1 MIKIKKEKLGGLV
14 MKMKKIVAS
23 LMLTGGLLL
32 AACGNGESK
41 ATEGGADGEP
51 LTLTFFSADLT
62 QDDPF
67 TNPVAEKITEETGI
81 KLEISHPVGGDEQA
95 IPLMIASG
103 DYPDMIFAKGDINK
117 MIDAGALIPLD
128 DMIEERGDNLKEL
141 YGDQMDR
148 LRNSLEDPQIYHLGT
163 GGVTNTYNVT
173 SGTNQIALKVLKQQG
188 YPEIKTLEDYEKA
201 LTNYIAENPT
211 TEDGQEHIGL
221 SLLGSDWRWLITVGN
236 PSGFAGGMQDD
247 GQWHVD
253 EATGDTVYKFQLP
266 EVKEY
271 FKWLNHMN
279 DVGLLDPESFTQT
292 YDTYIAKLSSGR
304 VLGLADQDWNYM
316 SAVAALKQEGKDES
330 LWAPLPT
337 TLGEEYVSQ
346 STKDYGFTGTTGISI
361 TSTSEHQEE
370 AFDFL
375 DWMASEEAQ
384 ILVNW
389 GVEGINYEM
398 VDGKRVQTEED
409 RENSNTNANY
419 NVESGIGAYIW
430 PFPAWGTG
438 AVDSNGQSITR
449 STREDVAAN
458 YTDADK
464 EALEAYGVDLWVDT
478 FPSPEEL
485 GSPKHGKAY
494 EYVLPSSSD
503 VAIIQTEADDYTT
516 QKVTEAI
523 LASPEDFDAIWEEM
537 QQGLLDM
544 GIDKANAEMTD
555 LTHQRLELWGEE

>member
-67 TNPVAEKITEETGI
+67 TNPVAEKITEKTGI

-221 SLLGSDWRWLITVGN
+221 SLLGSD
-236 PSGFAGGMQDD
+236 
-247 GQWHVD
+247 
-253 EATGDTVYKFQLP
+253 
-266 EVKEY
+266 
-271 FKWLNHMN
+271 
-279 DVGLLDPESFTQT
+279 
-292 YDTYIAKLSSGR
+292 
-304 VLGLADQDWNYM
+304 
-316 SAVAALKQEGKDES
+316 
-330 LWAPLPT
+330 
-337 TLGEEYVSQ
+337 
-346 STKDYGFTGTTGISI
+346 
-361 TSTSEHQEE
+361 
-370 AFDFL
+370 
-375 DWMASEEAQ
+375 
-384 ILVNW
+384 
-389 GVEGINYEM
+389 
-398 VDGKRVQTEED
+398 
-409 RENSNTNANY
+409 
-419 NVESGIGAYIW
+419 
-430 PFPAWGTG
+430 
-438 AVDSNGQSITR
+438 
-449 STREDVAAN
+449 
-458 YTDADK
+458 
-464 EALEAYGVDLWVDT
+464 
-478 FPSPEEL
+478 
-485 GSPKHGKAY
+485 
-494 EYVLPSSSD
+494 
-503 VAIIQTEADDYTT
+503 
-516 QKVTEAI
+516 
-523 LASPEDFDAIWEEM
+523 
-537 QQGLLDM
+537 
-544 GIDKANAEMTD
+544 
-555 LTHQRLELWGEE
+555 

>member
-1 MIKIKKEKLGGLV
+1 
-14 MKMKKIVAS
+14 
-23 LMLTGGLLL
+23 
-32 AACGNGESK
+32 
-41 ATEGGADGEP
+41 
-51 LTLTFFSADLT
+51 
-62 QDDPF
+62 
-67 TNPVAEKITEETGI
+67 
-81 KLEISHPVGGDEQA
+81 
-95 IPLMIASG
+95 
-103 DYPDMIFAKGDINK
+103 
-117 MIDAGALIPLD
+117 
-128 DMIEERGDNLKEL
+128 
-141 YGDQMDR
+141 
-148 LRNSLEDPQIYHLGT
+148 
-163 GGVTNTYNVT
+163 
-173 SGTNQIALKVLKQQG
+173 
-188 YPEIKTLEDYEKA
+188 
-201 LTNYIAENPT
+201 
-211 TEDGQEHIGL
+211 
-221 SLLGSDWRWLITVGN
+221 
-236 PSGFAGGMQDD
+236 
-247 GQWHVD
+247 
-253 EATGDTVYKFQLP
+253 
-266 EVKEY
+266 
-271 FKWLNHMN
+271 
-279 DVGLLDPESFTQT
+279 
-292 YDTYIAKLSSGR
+292 
-304 VLGLADQDWNYM
+304 
-316 SAVAALKQEGKDES
+316 
-330 LWAPLPT
+330 
-337 TLGEEYVSQ
+337 
-346 STKDYGFTGTTGISI
+346 FTGTTGISI

-375 DWMASEEAQ
+375 EWMTSEEAQ

-523 LASPEDFDAIWEEM
+523 LASPEDFDAI
-537 QQGLLDM
+537 
-544 GIDKANAEMTD
+544 
-555 LTHQRLELWGEE
+555 

>member
-95 IPLMIASG
+95 VPLMIASG

-141 YGDQMDR
+141 YSDQMDR

-173 SGTNQIALKVLKQQG
+173 GGTNQIALKVLKQQG

-523 LASPEDFDAIWEEM
+523 LANPEDFDAIWEEM

-544 GIDKANAEMTD
+544 GIEKANAEMTD

>member
-389 GVEGINYEM
+389 GVEGVNYEM

>member
-95 IPLMIASG
+95 VPLMIASG

-201 LTNYIAENPT
+201 LTNYLAENPT

-544 GIDKANAEMTD
+544 GIEKANAEMTD

>member
-1 MIKIKKEKLGGLV
+1 MGGLV

-23 LMLTGGLLL
+23 FMLTGGLLL
-32 AACGNGESK
+32 AACGNGDSA
-41 ATEGGADGEP
+41 ATEGGEDGP

-128 DMIEERGDNLKEL
+128 DLIEERGDNLKTL

-163 GGVTNTYNVT
+163 GGVTNTYNAT
-173 SGTNQIALKVLKQQG
+173 SGTNQIAMKVLKDQG
-188 YPEIKTLEDYEKA
+188 YPEIKTLEQYEEA
-201 LTNYIAENPT
+201 LTNYMATNPT
-211 TEDGQEHIGL
+211 TEDGQDHIGL

-236 PSGFAGGMQDD
+236 PSGFAAGLQDD
-247 GQWHVD
+247 GQWHVN
-253 EATGDTVYKFQLP
+253 EETGDTVYKFQLP
-266 EVKEY
+266 ETKEY

-279 DVGLLDPESFTQT
+279 DIGLLDPESFTQT

-316 SAVAALKQEGKDES
+316 SAVAALKQEGKDDS

-337 TLGEEYVSQ
+337 TLGPEYISQ

-361 TSTSEHQEE
+361 TSSSEYQEE

-389 GVEGINYEM
+389 GVEGENYEI
-398 VDGKRVQTEED
+398 VDGQRVQTDED

-419 NVESGIGAYIW
+419 NIETGIGSYIW
-430 PFPAWGTG
+430 PFPSWGTG

-449 STREDVAAN
+449 STREDIYAN
-458 YTDADK
+458 YTEADK
-464 EALEAYGVDLWVDT
+464 EALEAYGVELWVDT
-478 FPSPEEL
+478 FPTPEEL

-516 QKVTEAI
+516 QKITEAI
-523 LASPEDFDAIWEEM
+523 LADPADFDSIWEEM
-537 QQGLLDM
+537 QQRLTDM
-544 GIDKANAEMTD
+544 GIEDANAEMTD

>member
-1 MIKIKKEKLGGLV
+1 

-544 GIDKANAEMTD
+544 GIEKANAEMTD

>member
-1 MIKIKKEKLGGLV
+1 

-23 LMLTGGLLL
+23 FMLTGGLLL
-32 AACGNGESK
+32 AACGNGESA
-41 ATEGGADGEP
+41 ATEGGEDGV
-51 LTLTFFSADLT
+51 LTLSFFSADLT

-67 TNPVAEKITEETGI
+67 TNPVAQKITEETGI
-81 KLEISHPVGGDEQA
+81 NLEISHPVGGDEQA

-103 DYPDMIFAKGDINK
+103 DYPDMIFAKGDVNK

-128 DMIEERGDNLKEL
+128 DLIEERGDNLKTL

-148 LRNSLEDPQIYHLGT
+148 LRNNLEDPQIYHLGT

-173 SGTNQIALKVLKQQG
+173 SGTNQLALKVLKHQG
-188 YPEIKTLEDYEKA
+188 YPEIKTLEQYEEA
-201 LTNYIAENPT
+201 LANYMAENPT
-211 TEDGQEHIGL
+211 TEDGQDHIGL
-221 SLLGSDWRWLITVGN
+221 SLLGSDWRWLITVGD
-236 PSGFAGGMQDD
+236 PSGSAAGLQSN
-247 GQWHVD
+247 GQWDVNK
-253 EATGDTVYKFQLP
+253 ETGDTVYKFQLP

-271 FKWLNHMN
+271 FEWLNHMN
-279 DVGLLDPESFTQT
+279 DIGLLDPESFTQT

-337 TLGEEYVSQ
+337 TLGEEYISQ
-346 STKDYGFTGTTGISI
+346 STTDYGFTGTTGISI

-389 GVEGINYEM
+389 GIEGENYEI
-398 VDGKRVQTEED
+398 VDGQRVQTDED

-419 NVESGIGAYIW
+419 SLDTGIGSYIW
-430 PFPAWGTG
+430 PFPSWGTG

-449 STREDVAAN
+449 STREDVYAN
-458 YTDADK
+458 YTEADK
-464 EALEAYGVDLWVDT
+464 EALEAYGVELWVDT

-485 GSPKHGKAY
+485 EKPNHGKAY

-523 LASPEDFDAIWEEM
+523 LASPEDFDGIWEEM
-537 QQGLLDM
+537 QQRLTDM
-544 GIDKANAEMTD
+544 GIDKANAEMTE

>member
-1 MIKIKKEKLGGLV
+1 

>member
-1 MIKIKKEKLGGLV
+1 

-95 IPLMIASG
+95 VPLMIASG

-201 LTNYIAENPT
+201 LTNYLAENPT

-544 GIDKANAEMTD
+544 GIEKANAEMTD